1 MNQFAVPVSRR
12 HALQT
17 AAAALIIGSSA
28 KSLLG
33 LAAHASVEPPTGAG
47 FDARRRWLLESF
59 RDIPISRQP
68 KVGMPQ
74 AVARLYLAR
83 GRDAEALRY
92 VAESYDQLKTAEA
105 KKGQTRNIAPAL
117 VRALHSFGQ
126 HFSGQ
131 QLGQIRD
138 AVTSQVVVNTL
149 RGHGTENHAAQFV
162 TSMFLLAQFFPN
174 AIWESGDGK
183 RHTSAE
189 MMAEAKSRILQ
200 RGRGFFRAGNNE
212 QLSTTYATVNVYP
225 LFNLMEFARDSQVRD
240 AAEAMV
246 LYHLAMLAQGSFDGH
261 IIPPFNRSNVTQQ
274 RFGPPGK
281 RTGRIMPMHHNHAW
295 LFWGQNE
302 VIAEDFTKAAEPALA
317 LDYVFAEWRMPDVLN
332 HIATGA
338 EAPYEIRGTLPAFG
352 AWGSGEV
359 RETLRYVWRDRD
371 FAIGGVAGQLVD
383 PGQYLLDYDTFGI
396 MWKSSHRFRSLQV
409 MHPYWR
415 SNEGEDYWKGTHSPF
430 QQTGGY
436 RNTAI
441 VVFNIPETDPWRDRA
456 QQKQWLGLRNQ
467 HFDQLIKLA
476 AVRFPSTVE
485 ELVQDGDFYF
495 FREGGVF
502 VAIRVLRPNHTRHE
516 MVDELL
522 KKFDG
527 SAEVFHVIKSREAQ
541 TGFVFE
547 VGTTE
552 KHGSFA
558 AFQKAVRG
566 NPLTVDWSA
575 LEVRYRN
582 CDGDQLQ
589 FRYDAKMSED
599 KDGFIWF
606 APDLWINGK
615 KRDISNWP
623 ITDSPLV
630 SLQGG
635 LLKVAQGGDSLT
647 VDWSG
652 EHPRIGK

>member
-371 FAIGGVAGQLVD
+371 FAIGASPASWWTRD
-383 PGQYLLDYDTFGI
+383 NTCSI
-396 MWKSSHRFRSLQV
+396 TTRSASCGN
-409 MHPYWR
+409 PPTASARYR
-415 SNEGEDYWKGTHSPF
+415 SCIRIGAAT
-430 QQTGGY
+430 
-436 RNTAI
+436 
-441 VVFNIPETDPWRDRA
+441 RA
-456 QQKQWLGLRNQ
+456 RTIG
-467 HFDQLIKLA
+467 
-476 AVRFPSTVE
+476 
-485 ELVQDGDFYF
+485 
-495 FREGGVF
+495 RE
-502 VAIRVLRPNHTRHE
+502 HTRR
-516 MVDELL
+516 
-522 KKFDG
+522 
-527 SAEVFHVIKSREAQ
+527 SSRPAGIATPPSWCSTSRKQ
-541 TGFVFE
+541 THG
-547 VGTTE
+547 GT
-552 KHGSFA
+552 
-558 AFQKAVRG
+558 
-566 NPLTVDWSA
+566 
-575 LEVRYRN
+575 
-582 CDGDQLQ
+582 
-589 FRYDAKMSED
+589 
-599 KDGFIWF
+599 
-606 APDLWINGK
+606 APSRSSG
-615 KRDISNWP
+615 
-623 ITDSPLV
+623 LV
-630 SLQGG
+630 YGTST
-635 LLKVAQGGDSLT
+635 ST
-647 VDWSG
+647 S
-652 EHPRIGK
+652 

>member
-1 MNQFAVPVSRR
+1 MNQFTVPISRR

-33 LAAHASVEPPTGAG
+33 MAAHAAVEPPTGDG

-59 RDIPISRQP
+59 RDVPISRQP

-74 AVARLYLAR
+74 AVARLYLAN

-117 VRALHSFGQ
+117 VRALHRFGE

-138 AVTSQVVVNTL
+138 AVTSKVVVNTL

-162 TSMFLLAQFFPN
+162 TSMFLLAQFFPD

-183 RHTSAE
+183 RYTSAE
-189 MMAEAKSRILQ
+189 TMAEAKSRIMQ
-200 RGRGFFRAGNNE
+200 RGKGFYRAGNNE

-225 LFNLMEFARDSQVRD
+225 FFNLMEFAKDPQVRD
-240 AAEAMV
+240 AAEALV
-246 LYHLAMLAQGSFDGH
+246 LYHLAMLALGNFDGH

-281 RTGRIMPMHHNHAW
+281 RTSRIMPMHHNHAW
-295 LFWGQNE
+295 LFWGQND

-317 LDYVFAEWRMPDVLN
+317 LDYVYAEWRMPEVLN
-332 HIATGA
+332 RIATGA
-338 EAPYEIRGTLPAFG
+338 DAPYEIRGTLPAFG
-352 AWGSGEV
+352 AWGSGKSL
-359 RETLRYVWRDRD
+359 ETLRYVWRDRD
-371 FAIGGVAGQLVD
+371 FAIGGVAGQLAD
-383 PGQYLLDYDTFGI
+383 PGQFLLDYDTFGI
-396 MWKSSHRFRSLQV
+396 VWKSPNRFRSLQV
-409 MHPYWR
+409 LHPFWR

-430 QQTGGY
+430 QQTGVY

-441 VVFNIPETDPWRDRA
+441 VMFSIPEKDPWRDRA
-456 QQKQWLGLRNQ
+456 QQKQWLGLRDK
-467 HFDQLIKLA
+467 HFDQLIQLA

-485 ELVQDGDFYF
+485 DLVEDGDCYF

-502 VAIRVLRPNHTRHE
+502 VAIRVLKPKHTRHE

-527 SAEVFHVIKSREAQ
+527 SAEVFYVIKSREAQ

-547 VGTTE
+547 VGTIE
-552 KHGSFA
+552 KHQSFA
-558 AFQKAVRG
+558 AFQTAVRS
-566 NPLTVDWSA
+566 NPLSVDWSA

-582 CDGDQLQ
+582 SDGDQLR
-589 FRYDAKMSED
+589 FRYDAKLSED
-599 KDGFIWF
+599 QNRFIWF

-615 KRDISNWP
+615 KRDLTNWP
-623 ITDSPLV
+623 TTDSPLV
-630 SLQGG
+630 SLRDGV
-635 LLKVAQGGDSLT
+635 LKVAQGGGAFM

-652 EHPRIGK
+652 EHPRLAK